1 MMRSDAMP
9 GGYRLVPHRST
20 MVLLLESEGA
30 TSVKTN
36 ESAVRRPA
44 FQMAPPGVLEGAYP
58 DPGQVLA
65 LIEKGAPYKSITAV
79 QKEPEGTRAA
89 PWFRNF
95 WALGG
100 NVIFPG
106 AEAVFHNPNF
116 IAAAR
121 ETFSAQIVLPL
132 AMMTN
137 LNAPAPAA
145 PPHLDLPFFRG
156 AHKREVPLWLLA
168 PMGYSGL
175 FQHWAIP
182 VASVITW
189 FYDGPGGEF
198 EYWPDGLAAPS
209 QVAANLSSNEGVIA
223 DNEYMYHRV
232 CQIGEPDEYLPDNQI
247 PFEAMLERSESGWQI
262 TAGDDVLGSY
272 PAGGIRASVLWKAYC
287 FRDQAEA
294 DAFTNGTDN
303 LTPGQIVDIFQADL
317 RRRGIHTDAPDN
329 LDGKDRWSGIIRD
342 TYPAAGY

>member
-1 MMRSDAMP
+1 MNDQALS
-9 GGYRLVPHRST
+9 
-20 MVLLLESEGA
+20 
-30 TSVKTN
+30 
-36 ESAVRRPA
+36 RPA
-44 FQMAPPGVLEGAYP
+44 FQMAPPTVIESAYAAP
-58 DPGQVLA
+58 DEVRA

-79 QKEPEGTRAA
+79 QKEPEGTPAA

-100 NVIFPG
+100 KVLFPG
-106 AEAVFHNPNF
+106 AEGVFHNPRF

-121 ETFSAQIVLPL
+121 ETFSAEVVLPL

-198 EYWPDGLAAPS
+198 EFWPDGLDGPG
-209 QVAANLSSNEGVIA
+209 QVAANLSHNEGVIA

-232 CQIGEPDEYLPDNQI
+232 CQIGAPDQFLPDNQI
-247 PFEAMLERSESGWQI
+247 PFEAMLERIETGWQI
-262 TAGDDVLGSY
+262 TAGDAVLGRY
-272 PAGGIRASVLWKAYC
+272 PVGGIRASVLWKAYC
-287 FRDQAEA
+287 FRDQAA
-294 DAFTNGTDN
+294 SDAFTSGSDN
-303 LTPGQIVDIFQADL
+303 LTPDRIVDIFQADL
-317 RRRGIHTDAPDN
+317 RHRGIRVDTPEN
-329 LDGKDRWSGIIRD
+329 LDGKDRWSEIIRE